1 MAKESLKDK
10 FKRMQIA
17 YQNLFLDS
25 LELLELNTLF
35 WTEKALRRLVNV
47 LARKR
52 LVSLK
57 GTLADA
63 GEAGDNA
70 LLRENMMEAQVMAA
84 LGGHQLGNWETAAD
98 ADGYQADCT
107 ARGGSVFVSDK
118 TVYSIL
124 TDTCPSLA
132 NDSPDNP

>member
-1 MAKESLKDK
+1 MDKESLKDK
-10 FKRMQIA
+10 FKRMQVA
-17 YQNLFLDS
+17 YQNLFLGS

-98 ADGYQADCT
+98 ADGYQAVCT
-107 ARGGSVFVSDK
+107 ACGGSVFVSDK
-118 TVYSIL
+118 TACSIL
-124 TDTCPSLA
+124 TDTCPSQA
-132 NDSPDNP
+132 NDTLG